1 MDLKGRLLGNRYE
14 IIEKIGNGG
23 MATVY
28 KAKCHVLNRYVAVK
42 ILRDEFTTDEEF
54 IKRFEVEAQS
64 AASITHPNIVSV
76 YDVGVDGNLYY
87 IVMELV
93 KGKTLKEIII
103 EEKGPLPWKWSV
115 NIATQIASALEIAHK
130 NHIIHRDIK
139 PHNIIITEDGV
150 AKVTD
155 FGIAKAVSNSTIT
168 AFGTTIG
175 SVHYFSPEHARGG
188 FTDEKS
194 DLYSL
199 GVVMY
204 EMLTGKVPFDADT
217 PVSVALKHMQEEP
230 KPPIEV
236 NPNIPSA
243 VNDIIM
249 KALRKDTNLRYQN
262 ATTMLLDLKRAL
274 KEPNGDFVD
283 NNDYQGDFPTQ
294 RITTLG
300 LESDR
305 STNTTQKNGKKP
317 NKFIE
322 FIKNHKVLS
331 SIVGLILLFIITIG
345 LTIGI
350 SNATR
355 PKDVEIPNLVGKTV
369 DEVKQILKDNK
380 LNYVEDG
387 QEYST
392 EYEAGQIISQ
402 NPPYVEGRKIKENTD
417 VKVVVS
423 LGTEKTTVPK
433 LKGLTKEEAEEAADE
448 AKIKLEF
455 VEEISKTVESGI
467 IIKQE
472 IDPDTEVNAGDTV
485 KVYISIGTGIK
496 QVVVTSV
503 LYKDEATAKQTLEGI
518 GLTVNVEYDE
528 DKTRGN
534 GVVLKQSISS
544 GTTVDEGTAITI
556 TVNKLVEKK
565 SATIYVNMKSI
576 TGGYDEKENESE
588 DNDETTSK
596 PNTIKK
602 TAKLKIEANG
612 EVIYNKDVDK
622 NETKLNTGNNKIT
635 GTGLVTVKVFID
647 DVKEREADIDLNTIN
662 GSYTFE

>member
-1 MDLKGRLLGNRYE
+1 
-14 IIEKIGNGG
+14 

-87 IVMELV
+87 IVMELI

-217 PVSVALKHMQEEP
+217 PVSIALKHMQEDP
-230 KPPIEV
+230 KPPIEL

-262 ATTMLLDLKRAL
+262 ATAMLLDLKRAL

-283 NNDYQGDFPTQ
+283 DNDYAEDFPTQ
-294 RITTLG
+294 RI
-300 LESDR
+300 
-305 STNTTQKNGKKP
+305 STIDIENERIASNRAQKNGKKP
-317 NKFIE
+317 NKFVE
-322 FIKNHKVLS
+322 FIKTHKALS
-331 SIVGLILLFIITIG
+331 AIIGLILLFIITIG
-345 LTIGI
+345 ATIGI

-355 PKDVEIPNLVGKTV
+355 PKDVAIPNLVGKTV
-369 DEVKQILKDNK
+369 DEAKKILEENK
-380 LNYVEDG
+380 LTYVE
-387 QEYST
+387 EESTYST

-402 NPPYVEGRKIKENTD
+402 TPPFVEGRKIKQKTE

-423 LGTEKTTVPK
+423 LGTEKTKVPK
-433 LKGLTKEEAEEAADE
+433 LKGLTKEEAEDAADG

-455 VEEISKTVESGI
+455 IEETSKTVEAGI

-472 IDPDTEVNAGDTV
+472 IDTDTEVNAGDTV

-503 LYKDEATAKQTLEGI
+503 LYQDEATAKQNLEDL
-518 GLTVNVEYDE
+518 GLKVTVEYGE

-544 GTTVDEGTAITI
+544 GEKVDEGTAITI

-576 TGGYDEKENESE
+576 TGGYEEKEDKEE
-588 DNDETTSK
+588 DKNNTTST
-596 PNTIKK
+596 NNSTSLKK
-602 TAKLKIEANG
+602 KAKLKVQVVDG
-612 EVIYNKDVDK
+612 DCIYDNDVDK
-622 NETKLNTGNNKIT
+622 NETKFNTGNNKLT
-635 GTGLVTVKVFID
+635 GTGVVTVKVYID
-647 DVKEREADIDLNTIN
+647 GVIEREKEIDLNTIN